1 MSGPMI
7 ALSSDKSGFSRSV
20 GGPPMSTRQ
29 NNKKQR
35 KGRNNANNR
44 ERTVTTLTEDPN
56 TPYLIPTPSEEP
68 AGSLMSAFSA
78 PPANAKLHNMSMG
91 PPGYPISGNFGGF
104 GYNSSF
110 PPMHPNLH
118 QPQQQPYFSPPV
130 NQAHVQQQQPPP
142 QKHQPAPNSFKLP
155 PGKNDLEILQKLKKT
170 ILENQHPFY
179 RAEPAPSYLASLYK
193 GPPAQDPPASSPPGF
208 SQSGVHLGRTLP
220 RKERRNTGGGIQQ
233 NNVRLFIQSLIYIL
247 LTLHVKCTGK
257 SRQSI
262 QRFH

>member
-1 MSGPMI
+1 
-7 ALSSDKSGFSRSV
+7 
-20 GGPPMSTRQ
+20 MSTRQ

-78 PPANAKLHNMSMG
+78 PPANAKMHNMTMG
-91 PPGYPISGNFGGF
+91 PPGYPLSGNFGPF

-110 PPMHPNLH
+110 PSMHPNLH
-118 QPQQQPYFSPPV
+118 QPQQQPYFSPTV
-130 NQAHVQQQQPPP
+130 NQAHAQQQQQSAP

-193 GPPAQDPPASSPPGF
+193 GPPAQDAPASSPPGF
-208 SQSGVHLGRTLP
+208 AQSGVHPGRTVP
-220 RKERRNTGGGIQQ
+220 RRERRNTGGGIQQ
-233 NNVRLFIQSLIYIL
+233 NNVRFSVQSLVDIL

-262 QRFH
+262 QRFD

>member
-1 MSGPMI
+1 
-7 ALSSDKSGFSRSV
+7 
-20 GGPPMSTRQ
+20 MSTRQ

-68 AGSLMSAFSA
+68 AGSLMSAFSG
-78 PPANAKLHNMSMG
+78 PPTGAKMHNMSMG
-91 PPGYPISGNFGGF
+91 PPGYPLSGNFGGF

-110 PPMHPNLH
+110 PPIHH
-118 QPQQQPYFSPPV
+118 QPQQQPYFSPPT
-130 NQAHVQQQQPPP
+130 HVQQQPPP
-142 QKHQPAPNSFKLP
+142 QKQPAPNSFKLP

-179 RAEPAPSYLASLYK
+179 RAEPSPSYLASLYK
-193 GPPAQDPPASSPPGF
+193 GPPAQDAPASSPSGF
-208 SQSGVHLGRTLP
+208 APSGGHLGKMLP

-233 NNVRLFIQSLIYIL
+233 NNVRFSIQSLIDIL
-247 LTLHVKCTGK
+247 LTLCREIKAIDTALPLITTWCRV
-257 SRQSI
+257 SI
-262 QRFH
+262 FKASK